1 MADARKIPMRDL
13 VRILNDAPTWAAA
26 GEVIGRS
33 AKATQQ
39 LARKLAERGWPIAK
53 RRSGPPRLYRSP
65 EETPHDPQEADPDT
79 DATADAKPDK
89 A

>member
-1 MADARKIPMRDL
+1 MAEARKIPMREL
-13 VRILNDAPTWAAA
+13 VKILNDAPTWAAA
-26 GEVIGRS
+26 GLAIGRS

-65 EETPHDPQEADPDT
+65 EEMPDGPQEAC
-79 DATADAKPDK
+79 ATCTCANPADK